1 MHITSTADLGNIIAA
16 GAENGFTVGAA
27 MLPIPDGVD
36 RNGTVI
42 GGASIWLTGNH
53 PQAELDAA
61 VDFMLFLGN
70 TDNMVS
76 WHKTT
81 GYYPIR
87 YSSIDALTAEGWFD
101 QDPRFKVAFDQLT
114 QTKVDAAS
122 GGALL
127 GTFLETRTI
136 IEQAAQSVIDGGED
150 PATALANAKAQA
162 DQTLADYNDLVG
174 Q

>member
-1 MHITSTADLGNIIAA
+1 
-16 GAENGFTVGAA
+16 
-27 MLPIPDGVD
+27 
-36 RNGTVI
+36 
-42 GGASIWLTGNH
+42 
-53 PQAELDAA
+53 
-61 VDFMLFLGN
+61 MLFLGN

-87 YSSIDALTAEGWFD
+87 YSSIDKLKEEGWFD
-101 QDPRFKVAFDQLT
+101 QNPRFLVAFDQLT
-114 QTKVDAAS
+114 QTKVDYAS

-150 PATALANAKAQA
+150 PMSALQNAKAQA
-162 DQTLADYNDLVG
+162 DQTLADYNDLLSS